1 MIDRI
6 FNEYYNNDN
15 PVMVFFIKKF
25 FEITG
30 FSYIDETIE
39 FYLPILWRIYIISR
53 YQKNMQKEEVIEI
66 INSYFK

>member
-1 MIDRI
+1 MIDKI

-15 PVMVFFIKKF
+15 SIMIFFIKKF

-53 YQKNMQKEEVIEI
+53 YQKNMENDQIIEI
-66 INSYFK
+66 INSYFE